1 MKEKFIASAADL
13 PWEPRHPGYYV
24 KKDIL
29 EPTGLTQEGLGK
41 RLNVSRGSINELVRG
56 KRDLTIDMAR
66 RISELTGQS
75 EEYWIS
81 LQKQYELWQSRHATP
96 SFGIKP
102 LDMNLEGSEIV
113 PV

>member
-1 MKEKFIASAADL
+1 MKEKFIESAADL
-13 PWEPRHPGYYV
+13 PWEPKHPGFFV

-29 EPTGLTQEGLGK
+29 EPTGLTQEELGK

-102 LDMNLEGSEIV
+102 LDTSLKGPQFAHI
-113 PV
+113 